1 MWVVT
6 LYRSTIG
13 KKIIMAVTG
22 LVLVAFVVGHMAGNL
37 QEFLGPARM
46 NAYAAFL
53 KSTGELL
60 WLVRIG
66 LFVALVL
73 HVLMA
78 WQLTQI
84 KRAARPVGY
93 ERKEPQAATLAGRT
107 MRWGGVLLLVFI
119 VFHILHF
126 TTGTVFPLASRPDAQ
141 YPGFS
146 HTDVYGNVV
155 SAFRNPWVSAFYVVA
170 MLVLLLHLFHGAW
183 RGMSDSHGN
192 RDVYGNIVASFR
204 IWWVAGFY
212 IVAMLALGLHL
223 YHGAWS
229 SVRTLGLNRPTP
241 DPLRHRVSTALAV
254 IVWLGFTAIPVGV
267 LLGVIR

>member
-1 MWVVT
+1 MWAMT

-22 LVLVAFVVGHMAGNL
+22 LILVLFVIGHMAGNL
-37 QEFLGPARM
+37 QQFMGPARM

-66 LFVALVL
+66 LIVATVL
-73 HVLMA
+73 HVVMA

-93 ERKEPQAATLAGRT
+93 EERKPQVSTLASRT
-107 MRWGGVLLLVFI
+107 MRWGGVLLLIFI

-126 TTGTVFPLASRPDAQ
+126 TTGTVFPVASRPDAQ
-141 YPGFS
+141 YPAFS

-155 SAFRNPWVSAFYVVA
+155 SAFRNPFVVAFYVVS
-170 MLVLLLHLFHGAW
+170 MLFLLLHLFHGAW
-183 RGMSDSHGN
+183 
-192 RDVYGNIVASFR
+192 
-204 IWWVAGFY
+204 
-212 IVAMLALGLHL
+212 
-223 YHGAWS
+223 S
-229 SVRTLGLNRPTP
+229 SMRTLGLSKPSRTP
-241 DPLRHRVSTALAV
+241 LHRRVSTALAL
-254 IVWLGFTAIPVGV
+254 IVWLGFTVIPVAV
-267 LLGVIR
+267 FLGVIR